1 MEAIVNYLF
10 DSLPQYKRSISL
22 PKFRGLMFVIS
33 LLTTAVIISIIIE
46 HARVNENI
54 ETTSKYLKGAYKG
67 TGKGADSQKAAPTEI
82 ARRVSAT
89 DSIATLEK
97 RNFRLRTRLNDLE
110 QILAKVE
117 LSASSSR
124 SAYDRKGISLYLPR
138 ENSVSAQGQTNS
150 GITRCL
156 RDPHRATCRLN

>member
-1 MEAIVNYLF
+1 MKAIVNYLF
-10 DSLPQYKRSISL
+10 DPTPQYKSSISL
-22 PKFRGLMFVIS
+22 PKFGGLMSVMS

-54 ETTSKYLKGAYKG
+54 DTTSKYLKGTYKG
-67 TGKGADSQKAAPTEI
+67 TGKGADSQKAAATEF
-82 ARRVSAT
+82 ARRDSAT

-97 RNFRLRTRLNDLE
+97 GNLRLQTSLNDLE
-110 QILAKVE
+110 QIPAKVE

-124 SAYDRKGISLYLPR
+124 SAYDRKGISLYLLR

-150 GITRCL
+150 GITRC
-156 RDPHRATCRLN
+156 RATYLLN